1 MLTCRW
7 VQMCLIVVEIDVIY
21 GWRIFIQLY
30 KEMLSWEYLFC
41 QLPRGTLNEQLSSVL
56 SGDSDIP
63 ECILLISTS
72 EWQGQ
77 VIVKH
82 LLLVFYLKYVGL
94 LLGISI
100 SLQIQ
105 IFFFFLKK
113 RIWLNLLDWL
123 WTQGLTQTMVFMPIE
138 DFMNSLWEGWFN

>member
-1 MLTCRW
+1 M
-7 VQMCLIVVEIDVIY
+7 
-21 GWRIFIQLY
+21 
-30 KEMLSWEYLFC
+30 
-41 QLPRGTLNEQLSSVL
+41 NEQLSSVL

-82 LLLVFYLKYVGL
+82 LLLMFYLKYVVGL

-105 IFFFFLKK
+105 IFFFFLRKK
-113 RIWLNLLDWL
+113 LTKLI
-123 WTQGLTQTMVFMPIE
+123 GLV
-138 DFMNSLWEGWFN
+138 MNTRSNPNHGFYANRGLHEFSMRGLI

>member
-1 MLTCRW
+1 M
-7 VQMCLIVVEIDVIY
+7 
-21 GWRIFIQLY
+21 
-30 KEMLSWEYLFC
+30 
-41 QLPRGTLNEQLSSVL
+41 NEQLSSVL

-82 LLLVFYLKYVGL
+82 LLLMSYLKYVVGL

-105 IFFFFLKK
+105 ILFFFFKEK
-113 RIWLNLLDWL
+113 NLTKLI
-123 WTQGLTQTMVFMPIE
+123 GLV
-138 DFMNSLWEGWFN
+138 MNTRSNPNHGFYASRGLHEFSMRGLI

>member
-82 LLLVFYLKYVGL
+82 LLLMFYLKYVVGL

-105 IFFFFLKK
+105 IFFFFLRKK
-113 RIWLNLLDWL
+113 LTKLI
-123 WTQGLTQTMVFMPIE
+123 GLV
-138 DFMNSLWEGWFN
+138 MNTRSNPNHGFYANRGLHEFSMRGLI